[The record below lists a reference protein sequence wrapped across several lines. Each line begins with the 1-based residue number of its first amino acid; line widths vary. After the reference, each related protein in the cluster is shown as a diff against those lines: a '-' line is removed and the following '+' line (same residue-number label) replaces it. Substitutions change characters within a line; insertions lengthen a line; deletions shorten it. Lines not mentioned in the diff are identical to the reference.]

1 MERVRTVATFIAG
14 VLVGGSAVY
23 FSPPAGGAANG
34 SPSAMSGGPLMPPLP
49 DGQMPA
55 QGAGGQPA
63 MQPGM
68 GQPGTVPGGP
78 GAIGAADG
86 AMAGSPGAVLGSA
99 LPGEA
104 GSVPG
109 EVGASPANLP
119 ASNLPPADG
128 AVGPPPDDVPAAPA
142 GAVQTS
148 GSRLEKHLRVASAV
162 WRAQAELAKA
172 SSKEDVR
179 ALATDIGAHAQ
190 DVPEIVEH
198 MPPMQE
204 VAGYLASSRVLLDR
218 MQAAGMDV
226 AELSLQIDMMMRPP
240 RGKIPGGPKAGG
252 APQ

>member
-1 MERVRTVATFIAG
+1 MDRVRTVATFIAG

-55 QGAGGQPA
+55 QGAGGQPG
-63 MQPGM
+63 MGQPGM
-68 GQPGTVPGGP
+68 GQAGMVPGGMGTNGALPADGALAGSPVPGTVPGQ
-78 GAIGAADG
+78 AGAAV
-86 AMAGSPGAVLGSA
+86 S
-99 LPGEA
+99 
-104 GSVPG
+104 
-109 EVGASPANLP
+109 NLP
-119 ASNLPPADG
+119 PSNLPPADG
-128 AVGPPPDDVPAAPA
+128 AAGPPPDDVPAAPA

-148 GSRLEKHLRVASAV
+148 GSRLEKHLRVASVV
-162 WRAQAELAKA
+162 WSAQADLAKA
-172 SSKEDVR
+172 SSKEAVR

-190 DVPEIVEH
+190 GVPEIVEH